1 MALVASRRN
10 KDYFSSY
17 VLQRI
22 ERNKNFIACVTGP
35 TGSGKSYT
43 ALRLAEALDSDFDG
57 DNIVFTPSDFMKLIN
72 GKTKKLRSGSVIVF
86 DEIQVSMGHMD
97 YQTIQAKMLNYVMQ
111 TFRHKN
117 FILLVTS
124 PHFAFINASARKLF
138 HCRMETVSINPK
150 KKTVQVKPF
159 LLQVNQDKGDIYRKY
174 LRVAQGGSVTA
185 VKVLRVGMPSL
196 KLRRTYE
203 AKKTEFT
210 TKLNRS
216 IEKDLIKLEG
226 GEKPK
231 KELTKKQEEVLKGL
245 FDGKLINEIAEQMN
259 ISERA
264 IYSQINFIKKKGVR
278 IKAVKNK
285 NNEAQ
290 RYEVT
295 DFGEVGSI

>member
-1 MALVASRRN
+1 MGLVASRRK
-10 KDYFSSY
+10 KDYFTSY
-17 VLQRI
+17 ILQRI
-22 ERNKNFIACVTGP
+22 QRNKNFIACITGP

-43 ALRLAEALDSDFDG
+43 ALRIAEVLDSDFNG
-57 DNIVFTPSDFMKLIN
+57 ANIVFTPSEFMRVVN
-72 GKTKKLRSGSVIVF
+72 GKTKKLRKGSVIVF

-138 HCRMETVSINPK
+138 HSRLETISINQK
-150 KKTVQVKPF
+150 NKTVAVKPF

-174 LRVAQGGSVTA
+174 LRVAQGGSVAA
-185 VKVLRVGMPSL
+185 VRVLNVGLPSL

-210 TKLNRS
+210 TKLNQS

-226 GEKPK
+226 GEKPR
-231 KELTKKQEEVLKGL
+231 KELTIKQEEVLKGL
-245 FDGKLINEIAEQMN
+245 LDGKLINEIAEEMN

-264 IYSQINFIKKKGVR
+264 IYSQITFIKKKGVK
-278 IKAVKNK
+278 IKAIKNK

-295 DFGEVGSI
+295 DFGAVGSI